1 MLRVSRKR
9 NKVSVD
15 VGMTL
20 ASKTPKSKDYFI
32 ICVPAINTILYEGPL
47 IKSEFKEA
55 FFSLNS
61 NDSSGFYNCE
71 VRVRHN

>member
-1 MLRVSRKR
+1 MLCVSHKR

-20 ASKTPKSKDYFI
+20 ASKIPKSKDYFI
-32 ICVPAINTILYEGPL
+32 ICVPAINTILYEGHL
-47 IKSEFKEA
+47 IKSEFKET

-61 NDSSGFYNCE
+61 NDSSGVYNCE
-71 VRVRHN
+71 VGVQHN